1 MSEHAAAYVNQWD
14 AGRAALSTNTN
25 DTAVN
30 FPAPMSESPR
40 SAVPAIGVQD
50 STAGGEERVEVAE
63 ASAKAPST
71 PVSVPGGSN
80 GVDFVMDSPEAEIA
94 EDGKLRSSEVRP
106 TDDKS
111 GTIVTDTKVE
121 NHTSSE
127 LKDEVEIKQ
136 EPEAS
141 GDWKWNIEEEHAR
154 QIHND
159 DNDDDV
165 EIVFWKKTND
175 TTTADNQRGAN
186 TKTKEAKLD
195 RVIKRGVA
203 YVKKPE
209 PKARNRKILPKN
221 VG

>member
-30 FPAPMSESPR
+30 YPVPMPESPR
-40 SAVPAIGVQD
+40 SAVPAISVQD
-50 STAGGEERVEVAE
+50 STAGGEERAEVAE
-63 ASAKAPST
+63 ASAKVPST

-80 GVDFVMDSPEAEIA
+80 GVDIVMDRLPEAEVA
-94 EDGKLRSSEVRP
+94 EDDKLRSSEVRP
-106 TDDKS
+106 AEDKS
-111 GTIVTDTKVE
+111 GTIVTDREVE
-121 NHTSSE
+121 NHPSRE

-136 EPEAS
+136 EHEAS
-141 GDWKWNIEEEHAR
+141 GDWKRDIEEGHPKPV
-154 QIHND
+154 HND
-159 DNDDDV
+159 DDDV
-165 EIVFWKKTND
+165 ELVFWKKTND
-175 TTTADNQRGAN
+175 TTTADNQRGAS